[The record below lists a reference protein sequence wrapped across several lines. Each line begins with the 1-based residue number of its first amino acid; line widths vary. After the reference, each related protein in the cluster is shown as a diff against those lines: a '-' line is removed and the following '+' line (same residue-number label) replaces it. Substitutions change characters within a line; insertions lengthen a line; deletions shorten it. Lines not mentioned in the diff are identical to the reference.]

1 MKHFLFFIFL
11 MVLLFPVYAQKKH
24 NTSWSDKE
32 ILNDINKHRPLN
44 GAAIPGD
51 IKWRLGATHVGGKYF
66 FTKEPYIIEGCR
78 KLNELGFGLVKLWFS
93 KSPGGYP
100 YNSNWDLPADP
111 SLKQLA
117 QHPYY
122 KACFEMPFRTIVLSV
137 GGAGVNT
144 TDATAAA
151 EEEEIYELTKY
162 LLQTYASRS
171 VDFIL
176 ENWEGDWIMRGG
188 TGSYA
193 RWSRNSG
200 QVIHAVD
207 GDRYSVPVPSDSA
220 QRVEAMIKW
229 FSARQRGVERA
240 RAEFPNTTCHV
251 YHAVEANKVMDAMEG
266 IPGIINY
273 VLPQIRVDMVS
284 WSSYDA
290 LNTKGPDN
298 GVLLYKG
305 IEYIKEHFRPSL
317 YMKGKKKVF
326 LGEIG
331 VPEQRYPA
339 LQTKDAIV
347 HNWDVYMG
355 VCLAL
360 NVPYIIQWE
369 LYCNEPKDEALRK
382 LNDTRK
388 TDEMRGFWLIRPD
401 GSLSYAAQYFNSLLR
416 HAGTVIS
423 K

>member
-1 MKHFLFFIFL
+1 

-24 NTSWSDKE
+24 NTSWSEKE

-78 KLNELGFGLVKLWFS
+78 KFNELGFGLVKLWFS

-176 ENWEGDWIMRGG
+176 ENWEGD
-188 TGSYA
+188 
-193 RWSRNSG
+193 
-200 QVIHAVD
+200 
-207 GDRYSVPVPSDSA
+207 
-220 QRVEAMIKW
+220 
-229 FSARQRGVERA
+229 
-240 RAEFPNTTCHV
+240 
-251 YHAVEANKVMDAMEG
+251 
-266 IPGIINY
+266 
-273 VLPQIRVDMVS
+273 
-284 WSSYDA
+284 
-290 LNTKGPDN
+290 
-298 GVLLYKG
+298 
-305 IEYIKEHFRPSL
+305 
-317 YMKGKKKVF
+317 
-326 LGEIG
+326 
-331 VPEQRYPA
+331 
-339 LQTKDAIV
+339 
-347 HNWDVYMG
+347 
-355 VCLAL
+355 
-360 NVPYIIQWE
+360 
-369 LYCNEPKDEALRK
+369 
-382 LNDTRK
+382 
-388 TDEMRGFWLIRPD
+388 
-401 GSLSYAAQYFNSLLR
+401 
-416 HAGTVIS
+416 
-423 K
+423 